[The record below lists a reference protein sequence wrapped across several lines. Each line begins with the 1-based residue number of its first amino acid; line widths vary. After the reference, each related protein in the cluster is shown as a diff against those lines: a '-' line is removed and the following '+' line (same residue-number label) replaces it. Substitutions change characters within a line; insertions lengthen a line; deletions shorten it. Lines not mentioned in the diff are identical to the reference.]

1 MATSSS
7 KQKTGPQA
15 MAKNTPNSFKA
26 IKTVLI
32 VLFIVAA
39 SIAGTMFYQNQM
51 NMNSANANT
60 PNEEQ
65 LVLPNPVFSP
75 LEPFTVTLND
85 SSGGRVLYVA
95 ITLRVNN
102 QNSHKIIQEYMP
114 EVRDRVLRELATQH
128 PDEVQT
134 ATGREA
140 LVRSLTQVLQQPYM
154 PHLTGPQISSVLF
167 TAFVVQ

>member
-1 MATSSS
+1 
-7 KQKTGPQA
+7 
-15 MAKNTPNSFKA
+15 MAKNTSQSFKA

-51 NMNSANANT
+51 NSANANT
-60 PNEEQ
+60 SKEEQ

-102 QNSHKIIQEYMP
+102 ENSHKIIQEYMP
-114 EVRDRVLRELATQH
+114 EVRDRVLRELAIQN